1 MENRITELTQRNAAL
16 VAGIGY
22 LIIFILAIFSNFFVL
37 SNLIVSQDSAAT
49 VNSILASEGIFR
61 IGIISFVIVAI
72 LDVVVAMALYI
83 LFKPIYKS
91 LSLLAAW
98 FRLMHAIIFG
108 VAIVN
113 LILVVNILNGDHNL
127 TTSITNELQ
136 IRVMIL
142 LDSFNIGWL
151 IGLVFF
157 GIHLSILGYLIIKS
171 DFIPKILGY
180 LLIAAALGYLI
191 DSFAQF
197 LLSDYNNYK
206 AIFLIIVAVPGIVGE
221 MSFCLWLLFKGTK
234 IFEINLEN

>member
-1 MENRITELTQRNAAL
+1 MKNRTNDLTQRNAAL

-37 SNLIVSQDSAAT
+37 NNLIISEDAAAT
-49 VNSILASEGIFR
+49 VNGILASEGIFR

-83 LFKPIYKS
+83 LFKPIYRS

-108 VAIVN
+108 VAIAN
-113 LILVVNILNGDHNL
+113 LILVVNILNGDPNL
-127 TTSITNELQ
+127 TTSVTNEMQ
-136 IRVMIL
+136 IRVMIF

-180 LLIAAALGYLI
+180 LLIAAALGYLV
-191 DSFAQF
+191 DSFAHF
-197 LLSDYNNYK
+197 LLADYSNYK
-206 AIFLIIVAVPGIVGE
+206 AIFLIIVALPGIVGE

-234 IFEINLEN
+234 ISEINLEN